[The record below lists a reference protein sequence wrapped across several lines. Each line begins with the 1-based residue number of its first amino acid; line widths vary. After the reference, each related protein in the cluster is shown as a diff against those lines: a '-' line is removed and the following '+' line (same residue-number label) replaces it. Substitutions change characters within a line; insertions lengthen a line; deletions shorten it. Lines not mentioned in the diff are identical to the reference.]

1 MLQDEHYMLR
11 CLELARMGVGLV
23 SPNPLVGC
31 VIVKDEK
38 IIGEG
43 WHQHY
48 GGAHAE
54 VNAVNSVVDKD
65 QLAGSTVYVNLE
77 PCSHFGKTPPCT
89 DLLIANKVGRVV
101 IANTD
106 TNKLV
111 AGKGIE
117 KLKAAGIEVVQ
128 GVREEQGRVLNKRFF
143 TFHEKQRPYIIL
155 KWAQTLDGFV
165 ARSNYES
172 KWISNELSRQVVHK
186 WRSEEDAVLVGTKTA
201 AHDNPVLTVRNW
213 SGRNPVRIVID
224 RFLRL
229 PDKLLLFD
237 GSVKTICYNVLKH
250 EEHPNLLLF
259 RLPELN
265 FLESLL
271 EHLVSSGIQSVIVEG
286 GSTTLSLFINAGC
299 WDEARVFTATRQF
312 YAGITAPAFTGTLV
326 AEERFE
332 NDTLRIYSP
341 EVLKPHH

>member
-11 CLELARMGVGLV
+11 CMELARMGVGLV

-117 KLKAAGIEVVQ
+117 K
-128 GVREEQGRVLNKRFF
+128 
-143 TFHEKQRPYIIL
+143 
-155 KWAQTLDGFV
+155 
-165 ARSNYES
+165 
-172 KWISNELSRQVVHK
+172 
-186 WRSEEDAVLVGTKTA
+186 
-201 AHDNPVLTVRNW
+201 
-213 SGRNPVRIVID
+213 
-224 RFLRL
+224 
-229 PDKLLLFD
+229 
-237 GSVKTICYNVLKH
+237 
-250 EEHPNLLLF
+250 
-259 RLPELN
+259 
-265 FLESLL
+265 
-271 EHLVSSGIQSVIVEG
+271 
-286 GSTTLSLFINAGC
+286 
-299 WDEARVFTATRQF
+299 
-312 YAGITAPAFTGTLV
+312 
-326 AEERFE
+326 
-332 NDTLRIYSP
+332 
-341 EVLKPHH
+341 